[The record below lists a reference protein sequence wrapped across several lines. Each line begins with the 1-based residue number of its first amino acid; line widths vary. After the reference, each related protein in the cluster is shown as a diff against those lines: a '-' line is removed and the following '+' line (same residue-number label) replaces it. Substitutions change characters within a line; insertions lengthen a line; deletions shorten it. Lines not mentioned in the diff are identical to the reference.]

1 MKKII
6 VTTLFLL
13 VLLLQAHAAVFA
25 HGDGVSHEEQKDG
38 YFIDIGYDQEFPVAQ
53 DSLRFDFVT
62 YPDDKESIKG
72 EVFTDVWVRISQ
84 ERELFFSGGIN
95 KPAFGTTGFTYVFPR
110 EGTYEVLARF
120 QNDGETVVETSF
132 TIDVLPMVVVEKIA
146 WVSLV
151 SAGSVGFVLGTGVGL
166 LFRRKQEVV
175 V

>member
-1 MKKII
+1 MFMKKII

-13 VLLLQAHAAVFA
+13 VLLLQAHVAVFA

-62 YPDDKESIKG
+62 YPDDKESIEG

-84 ERELFFSGGIN
+84 DRELFFSGGIN
-95 KPAFGTTGFTYVFPR
+95 KPEFGTTGFTYVFPR

-120 QNDGETVVETSF
+120 QNDGEAVVETSF
-132 TIDVLPMVVVEKIA
+132 FIEVLPTTTEKKVA

-151 SAGSVGFVLGTGVGL
+151 FASSAGFVLGGAVVF
-166 LFRRKQEVV
+166 LFRRKK
-175 V
+175 